1 MSRAPARDEPTTALA
16 PSPEGGRRRRFRATG
31 KGRGLKLYTYLVIA
45 YLFVPIVVMIAF
57 GFNDYTGRFNFTWEG
72 FTLRHYQTALEVP
85 ELTIALKNSLFIAA
99 VATLVATV
107 LGTLVALALT
117 RYVFRARSGMNL
129 FIFLPMATPEIV
141 MGVSLLA
148 LFVTLDLGRG
158 FTTIVIAHV
167 MFQISYVIVTV
178 KARTS
183 NLDRNLED
191 AAQDLGASPW
201 TTFWTVTFPLIFPGI
216 LAAALLA
223 FVLSIDDYVVTTFT
237 AGAVQTLPRWIYGVS
252 RFGVPGQVNV
262 MGTIIFLIGFVYV
275 VVSITR
281 LRRKER
287 AQIPL
292 PTRA

>member
-1 MSRAPARDEPTTALA
+1 MSLA
-16 PSPEGGRRRRFRATG
+16 PSQAETPTRRGAR
-31 KGRGLKLYTYLVIA
+31 KGRGLQAYTYLVLA
-45 YLFVPIVVMIAF
+45 YLFIPILVMIAF

-72 FTLRHYQTALEVP
+72 FTLRHYERLLDVP
-85 ELTIALKNSLFIAA
+85 ELTIALKNSLVIAA
-99 VATLVATV
+99 VSTVVATM
-107 LGTLVALALT
+107 LGTLIALALT
-117 RYVFRARSGMNL
+117 RYFFRGRSGMNL

-148 LFVTLDLGRG
+148 LFVTMQFDRG
-158 FTTIVIAHV
+158 FVTIIIAHV
-167 MFQISYVIVTV
+167 MFQISYVVVTV

-223 FVLSIDDYVVTTFT
+223 FVLSIDDYVITTFT
-237 AGAVQTLPRWIYGVS
+237 AGDVSTLPRWIYGVS

-262 MGTIIFLIGFVYV
+262 MGTIIFMIGVVYV
-275 VVSITR
+275 AVSLTR

>member
-1 MSRAPARDEPTTALA
+1 MSLA
-16 PSPEGGRRRRFRATG
+16 PSQKASSRRRRRAA
-31 KGRGLKLYTYLVIA
+31 GRGSGLKIYTYLVLA
-45 YLFVPIVVMIAF
+45 YLFIPIAVMILF
-57 GFNDYTGRFNFTWEG
+57 GFNDYTGRFNFAWEG
-72 FTLRHYQTALEVP
+72 FTIRHYRTLFEIP
-85 ELTIALKNSLFIAA
+85 ELTIALKNSLIIAA
-99 VATLVATV
+99 TSTLIATV

-117 RYVFRARSGMNL
+117 RYVFRARPTMNL

-148 LFVTLDLGRG
+148 LFVTMQLERG
-158 FTTIVIAHV
+158 FVTIVIAHV

-183 NLDRNLED
+183 NLDRHLED

-237 AGAVQTLPRWIYGVS
+237 AGDVTTLPRWIYGAS

-262 MGTIIFLIGFVYV
+262 MGTVIFMIGVVYV
-275 VVSITR
+275 AVSLVR
-281 LRRKER
+281 LRQKER
-287 AQIPL
+287 VQVPL

>member
-1 MSRAPARDEPTTALA
+1 MSVAAPENRSALA
-16 PSPEGGRRRRFRATG
+16 PSKRASRRGRG
-31 KGRGLKLYTYLVIA
+31 KGRGLQAYTYLVLA
-45 YLFVPIVVMIAF
+45 YLFIPIVVMIAF

-72 FTLRHYQTALEVP
+72 FTLRHYERMLDIP
-85 ELTIALKNSLFIAA
+85 ELTLALRNSLIIAA
-99 VATLVATV
+99 VSTVIATI
-107 LGTLVALALT
+107 LGTFIALALT
-117 RYVFRARSGMNL
+117 RYFFRGRSGMNL

-148 LFVTLDLGRG
+148 LFVTMQLERG
-158 FTTIVIAHV
+158 FTTIIIAHV
-167 MFQISYVIVTV
+167 MFQISYVVVTV

-223 FVLSIDDYVVTTFT
+223 FVLSIDDYVITTFT
-237 AGAVQTLPRWIYGVS
+237 AGDVSTLPRWIYGVS

-262 MGTIIFLIGFVYV
+262 MGTLIFMLGVVYV
-275 VVSITR
+275 AVSLIR

-287 AQIPL
+287 VNVPL

>member
-1 MSRAPARDEPTTALA
+1 MSVAAPENKSVLA
-16 PSPEGGRRRRFRATG
+16 PSPRASRRRSR
-31 KGRGLKLYTYLVIA
+31 GRGLQAYTYLVLA
-45 YLFVPIVVMIAF
+45 YLFLPIIVMIAF

-72 FTLRHYQTALEVP
+72 FTLRHYRQLLDVP
-85 ELTIALKNSLFIAA
+85 ELTIALKNSLIIA
-99 VATLVATV
+99 VSSTLVATA
-107 LGTLVALALT
+107 LGTLIALALT
-117 RYVFRARSGMNL
+117 RYFFRGRSGMNL

-148 LFVTLDLGRG
+148 LYVTMQLDRGFVT
-158 FTTIVIAHV
+158 IIIAHV
-167 MFQISYVIVTV
+167 MFQISYVVVTV

-183 NLDRNLED
+183 NLDHNLED

-201 TTFWTVTFPLIFPGI
+201 TTFWTVTFPLVFPGI

-223 FVLSIDDYVVTTFT
+223 FVLSIDDYVITTFT
-237 AGAVQTLPRWIYGVS
+237 AGDVTTLPRWIYGAS

-262 MGTIIFLIGFVYV
+262 MGTIIFMIGVVYV
-275 VVSITR
+275 GVSITR

-287 AQIPL
+287 AHIPL

>member
-1 MSRAPARDEPTTALA
+1 MSLA
-16 PSPEGGRRRRFRATG
+16 PSQKISARRSRRATG
-31 KGRGLKLYTYLVIA
+31 RGYGLRLYTYLVLA
-45 YLFVPIVVMIAF
+45 YLFIPIAVMILF
-57 GFNDYTGRFNFTWEG
+57 GFNDYTGRFNFSWEG
-72 FTLRHYQTALEVP
+72 FTLRHYEQLLEIP
-85 ELTIALKNSLFIAA
+85 ELTIALKNSLIIAA
-99 VATLVATV
+99 ISTLIATA

-117 RYVFRARSGMNL
+117 RYVFRARPAMNL

-148 LFVTLDLGRG
+148 LFVTMQLDRG
-158 FTTIVIAHV
+158 FVTIVIAHV

-178 KARTS
+178 KARTA
-183 NLDRNLED
+183 NLDRHLED

-216 LAAALLA
+216 LAAGLLA

-237 AGAVQTLPRWIYGVS
+237 AGDVSTLPRWIYGAS

-262 MGTIIFLIGFVYV
+262 MGTVIFMIGVVYV
-275 VVSITR
+275 TVSLIR
-281 LRRKER
+281 LRQKER
-287 AQIPL
+287 VQVPL

>member
-1 MSRAPARDEPTTALA
+1 VSLA
-16 PSPEGGRRRRFRATG
+16 PSQAEGPRRRAHATG
-31 KGRGLKLYTYLVIA
+31 KGRGLKIYTYLVLL
-45 YLFVPIVVMIAF
+45 YLFIPIFVMILF

-72 FTLRHYQTALEVP
+72 FTLRHYQQIFDIP
-85 ELTIALKNSLFIAA
+85 ELTTALRNSLVIAVVSTA
-99 VATLVATV
+99 VATA

-117 RYVFRARSGMNL
+117 RYSFRGRSSLNL

-148 LFVTLDLGRG
+148 LFVTMQLDRG
-158 FTTIVIAHV
+158 FVTIIIAHV
-167 MFQISYVIVTV
+167 MFQISFVVVTV

-223 FVLSIDDYVVTTFT
+223 FVLSIDDYVITTFS
-237 AGAVQTLPRWIYGVS
+237 AGDVTTLPRWIYGAS

-262 MGTIIFLIGFVYV
+262 MGTVIFMIGVVYV
-275 VVSITR
+275 VVNLLRARR
-281 LRRKER
+281 LERRS
-287 AQIPL
+287 L
-292 PTRA
+292 